1 MSLYR
6 DRAQIRPCTGTRMDI
21 IPQGRLRS
29 FLSVIQILTITH
41 LTVEFDKEWKITQY
55 VQDFVLIT

>member
-6 DRAQIRPCTGTRMDI
+6 DRPG
-21 IPQGRLRS
+21 S